1 MLYIVSTP
9 IGNLKDI
16 SLRAIEILNSVELI
30 AAEDTR
36 RTNVLLMHH
45 DITNRLI
52 SFNDHNKE
60 KTTPRLIQ
68 LLKQNKDIALVSDAG
83 TPGIS
88 DPGFYLVR
96 EAVKENIQISPIPGP
111 TAMISALICSGLPTD
126 KFTFYGFLPKSTKK
140 KIDIFNSLK
149 TKKETAIF
157 YESPYRIIKTI
168 DVMNEIFPEK
178 NIVLARELT
187 KKFEEFMYGT
197 VNELYKKL
205 KDKTIKGEIVLIL
218 Q

>member
-1 MLYIVSTP
+1 MVSTP